1 LGPEDLTA
9 GPLFTGELLAVFEHA
24 PSVSEPLNVIRKIKN
39 FSIVITPFEPTGGL
53 DVPEFIRNSARYEQ
67 QVKSFVRASD
77 LMH

>member
-39 FSIVITPFEPTGGL
+39 FGIVITRSSQPAGL

-67 QVKSFVRASD
+67 QVKVSYEPQT
-77 LMH
+77 